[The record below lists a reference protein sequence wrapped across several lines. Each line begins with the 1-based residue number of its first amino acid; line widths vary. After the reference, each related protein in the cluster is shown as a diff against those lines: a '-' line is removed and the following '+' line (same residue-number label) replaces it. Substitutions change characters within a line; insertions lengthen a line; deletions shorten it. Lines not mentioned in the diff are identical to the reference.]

1 MSSVRACNPVK
12 PCSRPGGKVCQP
24 TSPMPSGS
32 NRRGRKYRVSG
43 IPALRWM
50 MLANVYVHGW
60 LYANTVPGG
69 RSGGM
74 SRKPRTGSFES
85 RATAWLQVSCS
96 WPLAIAAICRMHIE
110 GLPPSVMS
118 ASNSGKCETTV
129 SSRSSRPSAAAKAA
143 AVEVN
148 DLLSEYRRWGLSA
161 LKGRHQPSATTCPCR
176 TSMMLCISMSGR
188 ASSASRNART
198 PAGSTCCS
206 AGELRGNDA
215 GTSASLKDHRAPVP
229 QRTQRPCSGHEAGQA
244 VRLAGPQGPGERAGH
259 VMKKKDCFAQRAVV
273 AGVEHLGERRC
284 AQKNQLQTLGSQVLS
299 IVGDGQVRVS

>member
-1 MSSVRACNPVK
+1 
-12 PCSRPGGKVCQP
+12 
-24 TSPMPSGS
+24 
-32 NRRGRKYRVSG
+32 
-43 IPALRWM
+43 M

-96 WPLAIAAICRMHIE
+96 WPLAIAAICRMRIE
-110 GLPPSVMS
+110 RLPPSVMS

-129 SSRSSRPSAAAKAA
+129 
-143 AVEVN
+143 
-148 DLLSEYRRWGLSA
+148 
-161 LKGRHQPSATTCPCR
+161 
-176 TSMMLCISMSGR
+176 
-188 ASSASRNART
+188 ASR
-198 PAGSTCCS
+198 CCS

-299 IVGDGQVRVS
+299 IV